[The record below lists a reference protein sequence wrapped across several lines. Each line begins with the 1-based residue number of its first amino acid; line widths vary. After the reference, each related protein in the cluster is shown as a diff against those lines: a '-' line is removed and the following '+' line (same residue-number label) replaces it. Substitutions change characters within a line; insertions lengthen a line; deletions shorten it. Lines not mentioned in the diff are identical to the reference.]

1 MLPSARVCVEDGML
15 VMYSDVEVAA
25 VDIVLNHCQQS
36 QLRMLL
42 NVNQFQSATK
52 NKDGGVRLVIF
63 STSGEVMPAGRTVLA
78 ELSSKDPVVTY
89 VDLADKEAQR
99 IVSTVSPTGI
109 HAGVSGEVSIYTV
122 GNDVF
127 VTLPVETERM
137 TVDVI
142 GMDGCPIDEKAFE
155 SPSAGTL
162 KVVSNLVSGIYL
174 LRVQLETNGSV
185 VYKSQ
190 KVVIPK

>member
-89 VDLADKEAQR
+89 VDLADKERFLQQ
-99 IVSTVSPTGI
+99 VSMQVSPGKFPFI
-109 HAGVSGEVSIYTV
+109 QWAMMSLSHY
-122 GNDVF
+122 
-127 VTLPVETERM
+127 R
-137 TVDVI
+137 
-142 GMDGCPIDEKAFE
+142 
-155 SPSAGTL
+155 L
-162 KVVSNLVSGIYL
+162 KQNV
-174 LRVQLETNGSV
+174 
-185 VYKSQ
+185 
-190 KVVIPK
+190 

>member
-1 MLPSARVCVEDGML
+1 
-15 VMYSDVEVAA
+15 MYSDVEVAA

-42 NVNQFQSATK
+42 NVNQFQSAMK
-52 NKDGGVRLVIF
+52 NKDGRVRLVIF
-63 STSGEVMPAGRTVLA
+63 STSGEVIPAGRTVLA
-78 ELSSKDPVVTY
+78 ELSSKDPVVAY

-99 IVSTVSPTGI
+99 IASAVSPTGI
-109 HAGVSGEVSIYTV
+109 HASVSEEVSIYAV

-127 VTLPVETERM
+127 VTLPIEAERM

-142 GMDGCPIDEKAFE
+142 GMDGCPIDKKAFE
-155 SPSAGTL
+155 FPSTGTL
-162 KVVSNLVSGIYL
+162 KVVSDLVSGIYL

-185 VYKSQ
+185 AYKSQ
-190 KVVIPK
+190 KVVISK